1 VPVFIIEHIPHPPA
15 PVQHIVSLV
24 TQYGLALV
32 FFNVLVEQVGL
43 PVPAIPTLMVAGAL
57 AADGHFSVTAVFAL
71 AFAACTIGDGL
82 WYGAGRAWGRRVLR
96 LLCRISLSPDAC
108 VRQSE
113 YRFERWGALTLVLAK
128 FIPGLSAVAPPLA
141 GAMRL
146 GAGAFFLWNSL
157 GVVLWAGAAVGAGW
171 AFHEQINDLLLRLE
185 DLGTIAVEALA
196 ALLAGYVALK
206 WWERRRFYKA
216 LRIARIGVD
225 ELRRL
230 MHASERPVVVDVRS
244 PSARALDPRY
254 IPGALVMELDEVE
267 KRLDQLP
274 SDRDVVFYCTCP
286 NEVSAAAVAKRLIG
300 LGYVRVRPL
309 AGGLD
314 AWIGAGY
321 EVELRPAPATAATS
335 VREASTT

>member
-1 VPVFIIEHIPHPPA
+1 
-15 PVQHIVSLV
+15 VQHIVSLV

-32 FFNVLVEQVGL
+32 FVNVLVEQLGL
-43 PVPAIPTLMVAGAL
+43 PVPAVPTLVVAGAL
-57 AADGHFSVTAVFAL
+57 AAQGQFSVTAVFVL
-71 AFAACTIGDGL
+71 AFAACTVGDGV
-82 WYGAGRAWGRRVLR
+82 WYAAGRAWGRRVLR
-96 LLCRISLSPDAC
+96 LLCRVSLSPDAC

-146 GAGAFFLWNSL
+146 APGTFLLWNSL
-157 GVVLWAGAAVGAGW
+157 GVALWVGTAVGAGLLL
-171 AFHEQINDLLLRLE
+171 HEQINDLLVRLE
-185 DLGTIAVEALA
+185 GLGTIALGTLA

-206 WWERRRFYKA
+206 WWERRRFYKM

-230 MHASERPVVVDVRS
+230 MHAAERPVIVDVRS
-244 PSARALDPRY
+244 PSVRALDPRY

-267 KRLDQLP
+267 QRLDQLP
-274 SDRDVVFYCTCP
+274 PDRDVVFYCTCP
-286 NEVSAAAVAKRLIG
+286 NEASAAAVAKRLIG

-314 AWIGAGY
+314 AWVGAGY
-321 EVELRPAPATAATS
+321 EVELRPSPATGAAPAPLEGPIPGDAPRR
-335 VREASTT
+335 V